1 MIRSKPTLRGRDE
14 GAVAVESAITLSLL
28 LLLILGIIEFAFA
41 FWQWNTMLLAVSQAG
56 RYVMVNNG
64 GPLAPS
70 NCDTSCAQTKMQ
82 AILTSAA
89 VCTSPA
95 ADQTCVSASLS
106 TLNGTD
112 GMTLTALYGFNFI
125 ALAGPFTISSGIWVP
140 LD

>member
-1 MIRSKPTLRGRDE
+1 MIRSKPTLLGRDE

-56 RYVMVNNG
+56 RYVMVSH
-64 GPLAPS
+64 GPFVPS
-70 NCDTSCAQTKMQ
+70 NCDTSCAQTQMQ

-89 VCTSPA
+89 VCTSPV

-112 GMTLTALYGFNFI
+112 GMTLTAFYGFNFI

>member
-14 GAVAVESAITLSLL
+14 GAVAVESAMTLSLL
-28 LLLILGIIEFAFA
+28 LLLILGIIEFAFE

-56 RYVMVNNG
+56 RYVLVSHG
-64 GPLAPS
+64 RFVPS
-70 NCDTSCAQTKMQ
+70 NCDTSCAQTQMQ

-89 VCTSPA
+89 VCTSPV